1 MLRFFSMQL
10 IDWPWFITWL
20 IRYWVDSTKY
30 LTDQKFDLDFLPCNL
45 NINREHSL
53 SRGIHFTEFDDLQ
66 AKGSKDIEQAAFDQ

>member
-1 MLRFFSMQL
+1 M
-10 IDWPWFITWL
+10 
-20 IRYWVDSTKY
+20 
-30 LTDQKFDLDFLPCNL
+30 DQKFDLDFLPCNL